1 MDIRKGMKVEYENKI
16 YTITQV
22 HYEYDEIQDYWNAIP
37 PVQVLIER
45 ASWVQMTRKEKG
57 VEHTFAVSLHQFN
70 DFVTLG
76 IIKILHTKKKN
87 NYY

>member
-1 MDIRKGMKVEYENKI
+1 MDIKKGMRVEYENKV
-16 YTITQV
+16 YTITDIR
-22 HYEYDEIQDYWNAIP
+22 YEYFGIAR
-37 PVQVLIER
+37 LILSKYD
-45 ASWVQMTRKEKG
+45 SWVQMTRKEKG

>member
-1 MDIRKGMKVEYENKI
+1 MDIKKGMRVEYENKI

-45 ASWVQMTRKEKG
+45 ASWVQMVAKERKVK
-57 VEHTFAVSLHQFN
+57 HTSTVSLHKFK
-70 DFVTLG
+70 DFVDLG